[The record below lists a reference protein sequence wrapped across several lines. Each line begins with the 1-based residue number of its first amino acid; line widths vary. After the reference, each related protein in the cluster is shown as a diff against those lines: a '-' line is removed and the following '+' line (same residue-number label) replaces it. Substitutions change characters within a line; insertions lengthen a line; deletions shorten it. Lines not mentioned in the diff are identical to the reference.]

1 MTEAQRRVATEGYE
15 TASDGRQKYRI
26 SPIQETVARIFL
38 VRTLEVAE
46 QASPIDRRRLSFDRF
61 LFFQSDIV
69 GQTAD
74 TSSAAGACLFEQCSL
89 IQDLRPH
96 GAPPEPTSR
105 GLPA

>member
-1 MTEAQRRVATEGYE
+1 MTEAQRRVAAEGYE
-15 TASDGRQKYRI
+15 TASDGRQKHRI

-46 QASPIDRRRLSFDRF
+46 QTSPIDRRRLSFDRF
-61 LFFQSDIV
+61 LFLQSYIV
-69 GQTAD
+69 RQTSD
-74 TSSAAGACLFEQCSL
+74 TSGAAGACLFEQRGLS
-89 IQDLRPH
+89 QYLRPH